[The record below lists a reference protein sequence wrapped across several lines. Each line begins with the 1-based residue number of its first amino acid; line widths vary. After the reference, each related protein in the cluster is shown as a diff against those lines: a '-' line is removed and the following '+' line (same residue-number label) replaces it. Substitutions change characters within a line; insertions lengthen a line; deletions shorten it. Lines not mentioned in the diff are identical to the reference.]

1 MSPHAA
7 LHDLV
12 FGRYVVIVGSLLLL
26 AGLILGLLLV
36 VFRKRLEAV
45 WMTYL
50 SWLWLAPLVALLIF
64 AGRAVFLAGLSII
77 AILGFREFAHATR
90 MNRDRWVMN
99 TIYLALLGCGIA
111 LLLQVPSVLI
121 LLPAIIA
128 LAANGALCS
137 LSLGVIALVFFAGML
152 GQIGSLANNG
162 NAYGYLCFLFL
173 ATELNDVA
181 AFIFGRIFGRHPLL
195 PQVSPHKT
203 WEGSLGALAFS
214 LLLPWLLRFSF
225 PFFGARQLI
234 LTGLVIGIGGQLGD
248 LTFSAL
254 KRVLGIKDWSCAI
267 PGHGGVLDRIDSLV
281 FTAPL
286 FSLLARYYYPD
297 A

>member
-7 LHDLV
+7 LHDLI
-12 FGRYVVIVGSLLLL
+12 FLRYVVIVGSLLLL

-45 WMTYL
+45 WTTYL
-50 SWLWLAPLVALLIF
+50 SWLWLVPLVAFFLF
-64 AGRAVFLAGLSII
+64 AGRAIFLAGLTVI
-77 AILGFREFAHATR
+77 AVLGFREFARATQ
-90 MNRDRWVMN
+90 MNRDRWVMS

-121 LLPAIIA
+121 LLLAIIA
-128 LAANGALCS
+128 LAANGAVRS
-137 LSLGVIALVFFAGML
+137 LSLGAIALIFFAGML
-152 GQIGSLANNG
+152 GRIGSLANSNH
-162 NAYGYLCFLFL
+162 AYGYLCFLFL

-181 AFIFGRIFGRHPLL
+181 AFVCGRIFGRHPLL
-195 PQVSPHKT
+195 PRVSPHKT

-225 PFFGARQLI
+225 PFFGTRQLI
-234 LTGLVIGIGGQLGD
+234 LTGLAIGVGGQLGD

-254 KRVLGIKDWSCAI
+254 KRMLGIKDWSCAI
-267 PGHGGVLDRIDSLV
+267 PGHGGILDRIDSLV

-286 FSLLARYYYPD
+286 FSLLA
-297 A
+297 

>member
-7 LHDLV
+7 LHDLI
-12 FGRYVVIVGSLLLL
+12 FLRYVVIVGSLLLL

-45 WMTYL
+45 WTTYL
-50 SWLWLAPLVALLIF
+50 SWLWLVPLVAFFIF
-64 AGRAVFLAGLSII
+64 AGRAIFLAGLTVI
-77 AILGFREFAHATR
+77 AVLGFREFARATR
-90 MNRDRWVMN
+90 MNRDRWVMS

-121 LLPAIIA
+121 LLFAIIA
-128 LAANGALCS
+128 LAANGAVRS
-137 LSLGVIALVFFAGML
+137 LSLGAIALVFFAGML
-152 GQIGSLANNG
+152 GRIGSLANSDH
-162 NAYGYLCFLFL
+162 AYGYLCFLFL

-181 AFIFGRIFGRHPLL
+181 AFVCGRIFGRHPLL
-195 PQVSPHKT
+195 PRVSPHKT

-225 PFFGARQLI
+225 PFFGTRQLI
-234 LTGLVIGIGGQLGD
+234 LTGLAIGVGGQLGD

-254 KRVLGIKDWSCAI
+254 KRMLGIKDWSCAI
-267 PGHGGVLDRIDSLV
+267 PGHGGILDRIDSLV

-286 FSLLARYYYPD
+286 FSLLA
-297 A
+297 

>member
-7 LHDLV
+7 LHDLI
-12 FGRYVVIVGSLLLL
+12 FLRYVVIVGSLLLL

-45 WMTYL
+45 WTTYL
-50 SWLWLAPLVALLIF
+50 SWLWLVPLVAFFIF
-64 AGRAVFLAGLSII
+64 AGRAIFLAGLTVI
-77 AILGFREFAHATR
+77 AVLGFREFARATQ
-90 MNRDRWVMN
+90 MNRDRWVMS

-121 LLPAIIA
+121 LLLAIIA
-128 LAANGALCS
+128 LAANGAVRS
-137 LSLGVIALVFFAGML
+137 LSLGAIALVFFAGML
-152 GQIGSLANNG
+152 GRIGSLANSNH
-162 NAYGYLCFLFL
+162 AYGYLCFLFL

-181 AFIFGRIFGRHPLL
+181 AFVCGRIFGRHPLL
-195 PQVSPHKT
+195 PRVSPHKT

-225 PFFGARQLI
+225 PFFGTRQLI
-234 LTGLVIGIGGQLGD
+234 LTGLAIGVGGQLGD

-254 KRVLGIKDWSCAI
+254 KRMLGIKDWSCAI
-267 PGHGGVLDRIDSLV
+267 PGHGGILDRIDSLV

-286 FSLLARYYYPD
+286 FSLLA
-297 A
+297 